1 VFTGPGIVER
11 GAIRHLPLKQTMEE
25 FKENIIICPA
35 AEMVDRLSL
44 YHELGIDDL
53 IMNVNIGHSND
64 EALDCVERF
73 GADVL
78 PHFTQKMKV
87 A

>member
-1 VFTGPGIVER
+1 
-11 GAIRHLPLKQTMEE
+11 
-25 FKENIIICPA
+25 
-35 AEMVDRLSL
+35 MVDRLSL

-64 EALDCVERF
+64 EALECVERF
-73 GADVL
+73 GVDVL